1 MAKYETQENDNVRK
15 ELLALAMQIINSNTE
30 TQDSYSYNDKLVDV
44 TGSLGC
50 WGIVQQ

>member
-1 MAKYETQENDNVRK
+1 MAKYETREKDDIRK
-15 ELLALAMQIINSNTE
+15 ELMELANEIVNTE
-30 TQDSYSYNDKLVDV
+30 NESATSINYNQVDV